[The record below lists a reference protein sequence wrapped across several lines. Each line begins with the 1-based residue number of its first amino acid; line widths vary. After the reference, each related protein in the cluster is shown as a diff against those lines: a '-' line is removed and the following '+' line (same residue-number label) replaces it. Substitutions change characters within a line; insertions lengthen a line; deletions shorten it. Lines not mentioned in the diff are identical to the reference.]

1 VKTLRQVWR
10 IAWRLGVCVGLLGWV
25 FHAIFLNEGREAW
38 EAQGQ
43 SWSQLGRWEQWQV
56 GWAYGPPELWHTLS
70 RIRPAEGAL
79 SLVCM
84 GLTLVL
90 GMLRWRMV
98 MRVQGLDL
106 PLGRTA
112 EISLVAHFFNSFLL
126 GSTGGDLIKAYYA
139 ARETHHLKTEAVVTV
154 FVDRLIGLVSML
166 LFATLMMAPNFGLL
180 AAHRRLAALAWLVVL
195 MLLAGAVVVGLSF
208 WGGLSRLWPQ
218 ARAWLRRLPKGDW
231 LERSLEACRR
241 FGQEHKLLAQALG
254 LSMVL
259 NLVCVLQV
267 WSLARGLNLAISPVA
282 LLVIVPVIIC
292 ISALPITVSGLGVR
306 ENLYVW
312 MLAAPQ
318 IAIGAT
324 EALSLSLLAYAGSL
338 FWSLIGGLTYVT
350 FKARHHL
357 ADVVATET
365 TETTEGG

>member
-10 IAWRLGVCVGLLGWV
+10 IAWRLGVCAALLAWV
-25 FHAIFLNEGREAW
+25 FHAIFLNEGRRAW
-38 EAQGQ
+38 EAEGRA
-43 SWSQLGRWEQWQV
+43 WPQLSHWEQWQV
-56 GWAYGPPELWHTLS
+56 GWSHGPPELWRTLS

-79 SLVCM
+79 SLVFM
-84 GLTLVL
+84 GLTIAL

-106 PLGRTA
+106 SLGRTA

-126 GSTGGDLIKAYYA
+126 GSTGGDLMKAYYA

-166 LFATLMMAPNFGLL
+166 LFATLMMAPNHRLL
-180 AAHRRLAALAWLVVL
+180 AAHGRLAALAWPIVV
-195 MLLAGAVVVGLSF
+195 MLLAGAVVAGLSF
-208 WGGLSRLWPQ
+208 WGGLSRLWPR
-218 ARAWLRRLPKGDW
+218 ARHWLRRLPKGEW

-241 FGQEHKLLAQALG
+241 FGRERRLLAQALG
-254 LSMVL
+254 LSMAL

-267 WSLARGLNLAISPVA
+267 WSLARGMNLTINPVA

-292 ISALPITVSGLGVR
+292 ISALPITPSGLGVR

-312 MLAAPQ
+312 TLAAPE

-350 FKARHHL
+350 FKQRHHL
-357 ADVVATET
+357 AEVAAA
-365 TETTEGG
+365 EGAEAG